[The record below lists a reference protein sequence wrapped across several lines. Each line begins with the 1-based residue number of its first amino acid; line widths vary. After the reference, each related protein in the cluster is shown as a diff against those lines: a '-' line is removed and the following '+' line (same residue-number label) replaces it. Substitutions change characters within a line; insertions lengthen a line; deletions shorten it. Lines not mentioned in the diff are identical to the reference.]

1 MTLIVALKYKDGTI
15 LSSDKRIIFGSLLK
29 RDLARKL
36 EPLGKDRSLGIA
48 GAGLTG
54 AMDEILESLRGQ
66 LEARNLTFQ
75 ESLILLKELTWK
87 WYCENIDRFQKEDE
101 GFPTFIFVSGEKIV
115 RIFSNGYSEEA
126 KDYACEGSGRPY
138 AEYIL
143 RNFYEEKLNENE
155 AKELALY
162 TIIETSRMD
171 PNVGEDVDTLVFTNE
186 GCKQISE
193 EELEQIKSRISP
205 LTRKVSKRFE
215 KTTERVVEN
224 RRDIRILSQSLLG
237 FELFLEHEVALWRI
251 MNPCKTEE
259 DFTINIC
266 ALCKLI
272 DKINSSA
279 IKQKYGLEKIDGSI
293 TIFEEFLKKEFSLSK
308 DEIGEII
315 GTLRDIRT
323 LRSKKEP
330 VHQTQPELIQVVIDL
345 GHSYPPNWAD
355 LWVDLLNKFNES
367 LEKTKNLLHNKLE
380 KGKGK

>member
-15 LSSDKRIIFGSLLK
+15 LSSDRRIIYGALLK

-36 EPLGKDRSLGIA
+36 EPLGKDRNFGIA
-48 GAGLTG
+48 GAGLMG
-54 AMDEILESLRGQ
+54 AMDEILEGLSGQ
-66 LEARNLTFQ
+66 LHARNLTFQ
-75 ESLILLKELTWK
+75 EALILLKELMWR
-87 WYCENIDRFQKEDE
+87 WYCENIDRFQKQDE

-115 RIFSNGYSEEA
+115 RVFSNGYSEEA

-143 RNFYEEKLNENE
+143 GNFYEENLNENE

-162 TIIETSRMD
+162 TIIETSKMD
-171 PNVGEDVDTLVFTNE
+171 PNVGEDVDMLVFTK
-186 GCKQISE
+186 GYKAISE

-215 KTTERVVEN
+215 KITERVVEN
-224 RRDIRILSQSLLG
+224 RKNIRILSQSLLG
-237 FELFLEHEVALWRI
+237 FELFLEDEVALWRI

-266 ALCKLI
+266 ALCMLI

-293 TIFEEFLKKEFSLSK
+293 NIFEEFLKKEFSLSK
-308 DEIGEII
+308 DNIVEIVSI
-315 GTLRDIRT
+315 LRDIRT

-330 VHQTQPELIQVVIDL
+330 VHQTQSELIQVIINL
-345 GHSYPPNWAD
+345 GHPYPPNWAD
-355 LWVDLLNKFNES
+355 LWIDLLNKFNEG

-380 KGKGK
+380 KRKGK

>member
-1 MTLIVALKYKDGTI
+1 MTLIVALKCKDGTI
-15 LSSDKRIIFGSLLK
+15 LSSDKRIVYGALLK

-36 EPLGKDRSLGIA
+36 EPLGKDRNLGIA
-48 GAGLTG
+48 GAGLMG
-54 AMDEILESLRGQ
+54 AMDEILEGLSGQ
-66 LEARNLTFQ
+66 LEARNPAFQ
-75 ESLILLKELTWK
+75 EALVLLKALTWK
-87 WYCENIDRFQKEDE
+87 WYCENIDRFEKEDE
-101 GFPTFIFVSGEKIV
+101 GFPTFVFVSGEKIV
-115 RIFSNGYSEEA
+115 RVFSNGYSEEA

-143 RNFYEEKLNENE
+143 RNFYEENLDESE

-171 PNVGEDVDTLVFTNE
+171 PNVGEDVDMLFFTSE
-186 GCKQISE
+186 GCKAIAE

-215 KTTERVVEN
+215 KITERVVEN
-224 RRDIRILSQSLLG
+224 RRDIRMLSQSLLG
-237 FELFLEHEVALWRI
+237 FELFLEDEVALWRI
-251 MNPCKTEE
+251 INPCKTEE

-266 ALCKLI
+266 ALCMLI
-272 DKINSSA
+272 DKINSTA

-308 DEIGEII
+308 EELGETISV
-315 GTLRDIRT
+315 LRDIRT

-330 VHQTQPELIQVVIDL
+330 IHQTQPEFIQVVINL

-367 LEKTKNLLHNKLE
+367 LEKTKNLLRDKLE
-380 KGKGK
+380 K